1 MVPHP
6 SGAALAPGPE
16 QTETQTSLRQV
27 RLAVEGEEEGVEEHQ
42 LLLGR
47 LLLEVQVAGWLGVQD
62 F

>member
-1 MVPHP
+1 M
-6 SGAALAPGPE
+6 APGPE